1 MRRPLQLS
9 LMLAGSGGALCGLLQ
24 NNGWTAAIGGIA
36 LLIGGIVWIAGPTRD
51 THRDSGRDVGHD
63 MGPPQD
69 GDFTWSSG
77 RVATGT
83 SGAPLLFTRSS
94 SSAISFRLPT

>member
-9 LMLAGSGGALCGLLQ
+9 LMLAGGGGAWYDLFQ

-36 LLIGGIVWIAGPTRD
+36 FLIGGIVRIAGPTRD
-51 THRDSGRDVGHD
+51 TYRDSGRDVGHE

-69 GDFTWSSG
+69 GD
-77 RVATGT
+77 
-83 SGAPLLFTRSS
+83 
-94 SSAISFRLPT
+94 